1 MTDPAVPSRP
11 QGSSGWERVLVQAN
25 QAAVVGLMSMM
36 AVLVF
41 ANVVSRYLFNHSFVW
56 AEELSRYMMIWV
68 AFLGS
73 GLVLRIGAHIAVDV
87 FQDMMPRRVAQAMRV
102 GVVAVLLTCIVAMG
116 WLGAQYVQFAWGQE
130 TPVLNWN
137 FGLIYLVIP
146 VGALLMLLHLLLIA
160 RPFIAD
166 REFRKDGGLSSEEAT
181 L

>member
-1 MTDPAVPSRP
+1 MTSVEDR
-11 QGSSGWERVLVQAN
+11 SSLPGPGRWERALVGAN
-25 QAAVVGLMSMM
+25 QAVVIVLMGIM

-41 ANVVSRYLFNHSFVW
+41 TNVVSRYVFNHSFVW
-56 AEELSRYMMIWV
+56 AEELSRYLMIWG

-102 GVVAVLLTCIVAMG
+102 AVLGVMLVCIIAMG
-116 WLGAQYVQFAWGQE
+116 WLGTQYVHFAWGQE
-130 TPVLNWN
+130 TPILNWN
-137 FGLIYLVIP
+137 FGLIYLAIP
-146 VGALLMLLHLLLIA
+146 IGAFLMLMHLVCIA
-160 RPFIAD
+160 VPFVRD